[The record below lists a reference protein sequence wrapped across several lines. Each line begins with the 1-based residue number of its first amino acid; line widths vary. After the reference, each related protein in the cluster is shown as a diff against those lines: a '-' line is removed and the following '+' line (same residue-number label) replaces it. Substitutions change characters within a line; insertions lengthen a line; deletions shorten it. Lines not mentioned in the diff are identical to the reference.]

1 MEHDIDVHIYFKEIY
16 VQIVFRIFD
25 KDTNRAQWTESIL
38 YESMK
43 ANKIEGK
50 VSQVCC
56 LQEFGRQ
63 GVKQLPALELNGMML
78 SQGKPLTEATMAE
91 TCTRLAYALQKMGK
105 AGKEVLIKS

>member
-1 MEHDIDVHIYFKEIY
+1 M
-16 VQIVFRIFD
+16 QIVFRIFD
-25 KDTNRAQWTESIL
+25 KDENRAQLTESIL

-78 SQGKPLTEATMAE
+78 SQGKPLTKAILAD
-91 TCTRLAYALQKMGK
+91 TCDRLAYALQKMGK
-105 AGKEVLIKS
+105 TAEGC

>member
-1 MEHDIDVHIYFKEIY
+1 M
-16 VQIVFRIFD
+16 QIVFRIFD
-25 KDTNRAQWTESIL
+25 KDENRAQLTESIL

-63 GVKQLPALELNGMML
+63 GVKQLPALELNGMIL
-78 SQGKPLTEATMAE
+78 SQGKHLTKAILTD
-91 TCTRLAYALQKMGK
+91 TCDRLAYALQKMGK
-105 AGKEVLIKS
+105 TAEGC